1 MIESPAPDIKRRLA
15 EAIVELASQTNFF
28 VAARGLGIGEARLSD
43 LRHGRAERFTID
55 RLVKIL
61 AKVNRRV
68 DVSITVVGGWTQVD
82 WWEGRFPPRPDPR
95 RPLPPRRE
103 VSPRK
108 PLAKSGKRR

>member
-1 MIESPAPDIKRRLA
+1 MIESPTSDIKRKLA
-15 EAIVELASQTNFF
+15 EAIVELANQTNFF

-43 LRHGRAERFTID
+43 LRHGRADRFTID
-55 RLVKIL
+55 RLIKIL

-68 DVSITVVGGWTQVD
+68 DVSITVVGGRTQVD

-95 RPLPPRRE
+95 RQASARRE
-103 VSPRK
+103 LARGQ